1 MSMTAWH
8 NDPISPERAKAL
20 LTLPLEDKVLTS
32 WEKIDQWY
40 TAWGGKCYVSFSG
53 GKDSTVL
60 AYLVARYLASYRT
73 PPWPLNLVFVKTR
86 TGRTMQRSICV

>member
-1 MSMTAWH
+1 MTAWH

-20 LTLPLEDKVLTS
+20 LALPLEDKVLTS

-53 GKDSTVL
+53 GKDSTAKGLGYARVL
-60 AYLVARYLASYRT
+60 DFIGVDY
-73 PPWPLNLVFVKTR
+73 
-86 TGRTMQRSICV
+86 